1 MRQVLPSLLKNPHRG
16 QESSICEFEKGA
28 GGGRPSEASRL
39 PRSVFSKSSFPKLT
53 PHISAIF
60 VHDEPIPKKKAF
72 SSPRLKKFRRGS
84 GGRAPAMALDT
95 PRAGTRPSSDGPR
108 YAADR
113 DATPP
118 GGLSGAERQVG
129 GQLDELC
136 DVFSPDSPP
145 FARAWT
151 ILREQSP
158 RSAQSKLDYSEK
170 WQRTTRSVDHEVAG
184 AWDMAGMWAGSGDS
198 SRFAARPLAPLT
210 SAPPSRAAHALL
222 AAAGSCASSRLRV
235 GQGQGDS
242 SHLGV
247 LKFRHGPLC
256 EYEVATFVE
265 TEPQP
270 SFMDS
275 PAYPCNNQEAESYR
289 GDKAK
294 GDSIVI

>member
-1 MRQVLPSLLKNPHRG
+1 MTLDAPRT
-16 QESSICEFEKGA
+16 
-28 GGGRPSEASRL
+28 GRDL
-39 PRSVFSKSSFPKLT
+39 
-53 PHISAIF
+53 
-60 VHDEPIPKKKAF
+60 
-72 SSPRLKKFRRGS
+72 
-84 GGRAPAMALDT
+84 PAMALDT
-95 PRAGTRPSSDGPR
+95 PRTGTLPLLGVFQEQRGKLVVNWTSCATFFRPI
-108 YAADR
+108 
-113 DATPP
+113 
-118 GGLSGAERQVG
+118 
-129 GQLDELC
+129 
-136 DVFSPDSPP
+136 PP

-275 PAYPCNNQEAESYR
+275 PARPCNNQEAESYR

-294 GDSIVI
+294 GDTIVV